1 VTDRPGADPLRDGGR
16 RGSPT
21 WSRRGS
27 IETFELRVVDV
38 GGVTRGDHEFD
49 PTVAVAADEITV
61 DFELTEINER
71 RGVDDAGALINF
83 VEGTYVQG
91 SSPATSTPSRSTGC
105 SPRRANR
112 ATAAA
117 GSRPIGANAA
127 SPLVK
132 YARAVRVRQPSRP
145 RGLSHADR
153 RGGDPLFPAPAEHL
167 VGAIVYTLVLTPMLL
182 LISMLVFTG
191 VLNVGTGINLG
202 SPTLVVGL
210 LVALPVVLGAAI
222 DYLYVPPPDD
232 VELPDTN

>member
-1 VTDRPGADPLRDGGR
+1 MLALFGFVSLLAL
-16 RGSPT
+16 
-21 WSRRGS
+21 
-27 IETFELRVVDV
+27 
-38 GGVTRGDHEFD
+38 
-49 PTVAVAADEITV
+49 VA
-61 DFELTEINER
+61 F
-71 RGVDDAGALINF
+71 
-83 VEGTYVQG
+83 
-91 SSPATSTPSRSTGC
+91 
-105 SPRRANR
+105 
-112 ATAAA
+112 
-117 GSRPIGANAA
+117 
-127 SPLVK
+127 
-132 YARAVRVRQPSRP
+132 
-145 RGLSHADR
+145 HADR